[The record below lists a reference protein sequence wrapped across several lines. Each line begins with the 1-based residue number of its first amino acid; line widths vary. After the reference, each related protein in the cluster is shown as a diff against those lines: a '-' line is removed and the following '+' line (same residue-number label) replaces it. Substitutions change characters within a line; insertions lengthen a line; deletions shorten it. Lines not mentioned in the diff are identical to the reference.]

1 MLMPAAWSQ
10 SAYAAIDMGEIL
22 DEPIV
27 EYVTRSMSEMRALY
41 GGLLLQLA
49 SNVHRCHQIIMYQ
62 AVGILVVAACA
73 TMLMYRLPIIGNY
86 ILLDCIPSLW
96 LQTRLKEL

>member
-1 MLMPAAWSQ
+1 
-10 SAYAAIDMGEIL
+10 MGEIP

-62 AVGILVVAACA
+62 AGGILVVADCV

>member
-10 SAYAAIDMGEIL
+10 SAYAAIDMGEIP

-62 AVGILVVAACA
+62 AGGALYLYDLKTKKTIKVSTDDSAYYRYPHGEA
-73 TMLMYRLPIIGNY
+73 TP
-86 ILLDCIPSLW
+86 
-96 LQTRLKEL
+96 K

>member
-10 SAYAAIDMGEIL
+10 SAYAAIDMGETP

-62 AVGILVVAACA
+62 AVGILVVA
-73 TMLMYRLPIIGNY
+73 
-86 ILLDCIPSLW
+86 DCIPSLW

>member
-1 MLMPAAWSQ
+1 MR
-10 SAYAAIDMGEIL
+10 EIL

-27 EYVTRSMSEMRALY
+27 EYLTRGMSGMCTLY
-41 GGLLLQLA
+41 GGLLLLLA